1 MSNEFAALLE
11 SGTLSTR
18 IYRGE
23 LVLGDG
29 AAKTYDS
36 RQVLIAAGCRFHR
49 PSKTWRRSATDVHR
63 AAIAKAHAGKGNA
76 QAKARPQRRRWE
88 RTEPED
94 FQRISEHIFAR
105 VEAEIEWR
113 KRVWAAKQCEM
124 CRWNWRP

>member
-1 MSNEFAALLE
+1 MLHAAFVAFLE
-11 SGTLSTR
+11 SGTLSAR

-36 RQVLIAAGCRFHR
+36 RQVLIAVGCRFHR

-63 AAIAKAHAGKGNA
+63 AAIAKARAGSERK
-76 QAKARPQRRRWE
+76 AKARPQRRRWE
-88 RTEPED
+88 RTAEVEERD
-94 FQRISEHIFAR
+94 FECISEQIFAR

-113 KRVWAAKQCEM
+113 RRVCASM
-124 CRWNWRP
+124 CRWS